1 LLIRDGQED
10 AVVDGDGTLK
20 ESRCS
25 AANYRDVIR
34 MAAQRGAGRLPF
46 ASRGFARLE

>member
-10 AVVDGDGTLK
+10 AVVDGDGTLE

-25 AANYRDVIR
+25 AANNRDVIR
-34 MAAQRGAGRLPF
+34 MAAQGGAGGLPF
-46 ASRGFARLE
+46 ASRAITRLE